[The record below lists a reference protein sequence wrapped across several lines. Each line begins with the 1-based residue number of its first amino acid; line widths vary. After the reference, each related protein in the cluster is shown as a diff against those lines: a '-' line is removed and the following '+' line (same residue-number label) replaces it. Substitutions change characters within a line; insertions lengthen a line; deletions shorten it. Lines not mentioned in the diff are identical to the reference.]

1 MAQNDNFERESP
13 AGDHAFIRLREQLI
27 KELSLSRAQIAL
39 AQDTALLAVSVAV
52 ALGWNSDQAD
62 ELALDAFRFVVGSSI
77 LSPGP
82 VQNVGRA
89 CHRRCEDP
97 YGPIWS
103 DERIAAELPTV
114 ELQAAFR
121 QVQLVWQ
128 PVGTA

>member
-13 AGDHAFIRLREQLI
+13 AGDRSFIRLREQLI

-39 AQDTALLAVSVAV
+39 AQDTALLAVSVALG
-52 ALGWNSDQAD
+52 LGWNSDQAD
-62 ELALDAFRFVVGSSI
+62 ELALDAFRLVAGCQIVG
-77 LSPGP
+77 PGP
-82 VQNVGRA
+82 VETVLRA

-97 YGPIWS
+97 DGPIWS